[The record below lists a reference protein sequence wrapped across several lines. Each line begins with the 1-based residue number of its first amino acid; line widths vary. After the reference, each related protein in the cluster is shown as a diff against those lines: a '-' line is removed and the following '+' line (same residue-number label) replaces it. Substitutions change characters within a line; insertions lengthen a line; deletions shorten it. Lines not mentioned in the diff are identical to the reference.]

1 MFMIMLLYSI
11 QPKTYYGYLAII
23 NKINNNTLLSSVP
36 PGGTLDF
43 GSTSSQYWVC
53 GGAIQEVPIS
63 TRGAT
68 QLPEDRTE
76 PGDQERGSDF
86 YSCH

>member
-1 MFMIMLLYSI
+1 MH
-11 QPKTYYGYLAII
+11 
-23 NKINNNTLLSSVP
+23 NNTLLSSVP

-43 GSTSSQYWVC
+43 GSTSSQYRVC

-63 TRGAT
+63 TGGAT

-76 PGDQERGSDF
+76 PGD
-86 YSCH
+86 